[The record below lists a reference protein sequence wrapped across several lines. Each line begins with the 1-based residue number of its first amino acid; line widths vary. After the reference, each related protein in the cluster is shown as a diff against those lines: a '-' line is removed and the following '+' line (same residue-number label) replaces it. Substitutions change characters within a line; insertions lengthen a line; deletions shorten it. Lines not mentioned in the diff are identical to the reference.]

1 MLVNLKSENSL
12 EEEQFEKCFST
23 TVRSIKKYKI
33 VIIIKIYT
41 IETEIVMFT
50 NN

>member
-12 EEEQFEKCFST
+12 EEQFEKCSST
-23 TVRSIKKYKI
+23 TVRSITKYKI